1 MSRSAGTSTVQPGPD
16 LRPRPIKL
24 APSILAADLAAL
36 AEALRQCEQGGADL
50 VHVDVMDGHFVPNL
64 TFGPPVVAAL
74 ARRTRLPLD
83 VHLMV
88 ANPERLLDAYLE
100 AGAKWVSVH
109 VEATP
114 HLDRL
119 LTHIRSAGGRA
130 GAVLNPATPV
140 AQLADCLPALDY
152 VLVMSVNPGFA
163 GQRFIP
169 YALDKVRR
177 LAAMVRAAALPVE
190 IEIDGGIGPETI
202 AGAVAAGADVCVAGS
217 AVFAAADPVNRMREL
232 KQVAAGALR

>member
-1 MSRSAGTSTVQPGPD
+1 M
-16 LRPRPIKL
+16 KL

-36 AEALRQCEQGGADL
+36 GEAVRQCEEGGADL

-64 TFGPPVVAAL
+64 TFGPPMVEAL
-74 ARRTRLPLD
+74 KRRTQLPLD

-100 AGAKWVSVH
+100 AGAAWVSVH
-109 VEATP
+109 VEATA

-119 LTHIRSAGGRA
+119 LQRIRAAGARA

-140 AQLADCLPALDY
+140 AQLADCLPALDF

-177 LAAMVRAAALPVE
+177 LAALVREADLQVE
-190 IEIDGGIGPETI
+190 IEIDGGIGLDNV
-202 AGAVAAGADVCVAGS
+202 ADVVAAGATICVAGS
-217 AVFAAADPVNRMREL
+217 SVFAAPDPVARMREL
-232 KQVAAGALR
+232 KQVAAGAFR

>member
-1 MSRSAGTSTVQPGPD
+1 M
-16 LRPRPIKL
+16 KL

-36 AEALRQCEQGGADL
+36 RDSVAQCEAGGADL

-74 ARRTRLPLD
+74 RKATRLPLD

-88 ANPERLLDAYLE
+88 SNPDRLLDDYLA
-100 AGAKWVSVH
+100 AGADWVSVH
-109 VEATP
+109 VEATA

-119 LTHIRSAGGRA
+119 LARIRAAGARA

-140 AQLADCLPALDY
+140 AQIADCLPALDY

-177 LAAMVRAAALPVE
+177 VAALVRE
-190 IEIDGGIGPETI
+190 SDLSIDVEIDGGIGTDNV
-202 AGAVAAGADVCVAGS
+202 ADAVAAGATVCVAGS
-217 AVFAAADPVNRMREL
+217 SVFGAPDPVARMREL
-232 KQVAAGALR
+232 KQIAAGALR

>member
-1 MSRSAGTSTVQPGPD
+1 V
-16 LRPRPIKL
+16 KL
-24 APSILAADLAAL
+24 APSILAADLATL
-36 AEALRQCEQGGADL
+36 GEALRQCEEGGADL

-74 ARRTRLPLD
+74 KRRTRLPLD

-88 ANPERLLDAYLE
+88 ANPERLLDDYLE
-100 AGAKWVSVH
+100 AGAAWVSVH
-109 VEATP
+109 VEATA

-119 LTHIRSAGGRA
+119 VARIRAAGARA

-140 AQLADCLPALDY
+140 TQVADCLAALDF

-177 LAAMVRAAALPVE
+177 LAAMIREASLPVE
-190 IEIDGGIGPETI
+190 IEIDGGIG
-202 AGAVAAGADVCVAGS
+202 ADNVADAVAAGADVCVAGS
-217 AVFAAADPVNRMREL
+217 AVFAAADPIARMREL

>member
-1 MSRSAGTSTVQPGPD
+1 VR
-16 LRPRPIKL
+16 L

-36 AEALRQCEQGGADL
+36 GEAVRQCEEGGADL

-64 TFGPPVVAAL
+64 TFGPPMVAAL
-74 ARRTRLPLD
+74 KRRTRLPLD

-88 ANPERLLDAYLE
+88 SNPDRLLDSYLE
-100 AGAKWVSVH
+100 AGAAWVSVH
-109 VEATP
+109 VEATA

-119 LTHIRSAGGRA
+119 LQRIRAAGARA

-140 AQLADCLPALDY
+140 AQLADCLPALDF

-169 YALDKVRR
+169 YAIDKVRR
-177 LAAMVRAAALPVE
+177 LAALVREARLPVE
-190 IEIDGGIGPETI
+190 IEIDGGIGLDNV
-202 AGAVAAGADVCVAGS
+202 ADAVAAGAEICVAGS
-217 AVFAAADPVNRMREL
+217 SVFAAPDPVARMREL
-232 KQVAAGALR
+232 KNVAAGALR

>member
-1 MSRSAGTSTVQPGPD
+1 V
-16 LRPRPIKL
+16 KL

-36 AEALRQCEQGGADL
+36 RDSVAQCEAGGADL

-74 ARRTRLPLD
+74 RKATRLPLD

-88 ANPERLLDAYLE
+88 SNPDRLLDDYLA
-100 AGAKWVSVH
+100 AGANWVSVH
-109 VEATP
+109 VEATA

-119 LTHIRSAGGRA
+119 LARIRAAGARA

-140 AQLADCLPALDY
+140 AQIADCLPALDY

-177 LAAMVRAAALPVE
+177 VAALVRE
-190 IEIDGGIGPETI
+190 SDLSIDVEIDGGIGTDNV
-202 AGAVAAGADVCVAGS
+202 ADAVAAGATVCVAGS
-217 AVFAAADPVNRMREL
+217 AVFGAPDPVARMREL
-232 KQVAAGALR
+232 KQIAAGALR

>member
-1 MSRSAGTSTVQPGPD
+1 V
-16 LRPRPIKL
+16 KL

-36 AEALRQCEQGGADL
+36 GDAVRWCEEGGADV

-64 TFGPPVVAAL
+64 SFGVPVVAAL
-74 ARRTRLPLD
+74 AKRTRLPLD

-88 ANPERLLDAYLE
+88 ANPERLLDDYLA
-100 AGAKWVSVH
+100 AGAAWVSVH
-109 VEATP
+109 VEATA

-119 LTHIRSAGGRA
+119 LARIRSAGARA

-140 AQLADCLPALDY
+140 AVLEDCLPALDF

-163 GQRFIP
+163 GQRFVP

-177 LAAMVRAAALPVE
+177 LREMIRAAGAAVE
-190 IEIDGGIGPETI
+190 IEIDGGVGLDNV
-202 AGAVAAGADVCVAGS
+202 AAVVAAGADICVAGS
-217 AVFAAADPVNRMREL
+217 AVFASADPAARMREL
-232 KQVAAGALR
+232 KQAAAGVNR

>member
-1 MSRSAGTSTVQPGPD
+1 V
-16 LRPRPIKL
+16 KL

-36 AEALRQCEQGGADL
+36 GEALRQCEDGGADL

-64 TFGPPVVAAL
+64 TFGPPMVAAL
-74 ARRTRLPLD
+74 KRRTRLPLD

-88 ANPERLLDAYLE
+88 SNPDRLLDDYLD
-100 AGAKWVSVH
+100 AGAAWVSVH
-109 VEATP
+109 VEATA

-119 LTHIRSAGGRA
+119 LARIRAAGARA

-140 AQLADCLPALDY
+140 SQVADCLSALDF

-177 LAAMVRAAALPVE
+177 LAALVRESGLSIE
-190 IEIDGGIGPETI
+190 IEIDGGIG
-202 AGAVAAGADVCVAGS
+202 ADNVADAVAAGADVCVAGS
-217 AVFAAADPVNRMREL
+217 AVFGAADPIARMREL